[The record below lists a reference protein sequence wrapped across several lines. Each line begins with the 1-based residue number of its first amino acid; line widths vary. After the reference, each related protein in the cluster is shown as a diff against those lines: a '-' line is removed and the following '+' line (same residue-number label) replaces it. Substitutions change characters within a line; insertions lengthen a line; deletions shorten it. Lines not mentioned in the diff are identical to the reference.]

1 MKLLFK
7 ILTFIATT
15 SAVLAL
21 VVKVPFMRWKKMFRH
36 PFPEKKYRIFKNLR
50 FPSICLFPKKKEF
63 QLFHHRLPFG
73 FLFK

>member
-7 ILTFIATT
+7 VLTLIATT

-21 VVKVPFMRWKKMFRH
+21 ALKVPFMSGKKMFKH
-36 PFPEKKYRIFKNLR
+36 SFPEKKYKMFKKLH
-50 FPSICLFPKKKEF
+50 FPTICFFPKKKEF

>member
-1 MKLLFK
+1 MKVLFK

-21 VVKVPFMRWKKMFRH
+21 VIKAPFIRGKKVFKRSFAEKKRKMFKKLH
-36 PFPEKKYRIFKNLR
+36 FPT
-50 FPSICLFPKKKEF
+50 ICLSPKKKEF